1 MSRDRA
7 HPTRSAAPAA
17 AADRRRVLTAA
28 TLQAADLLDVPQAAL
43 ARLLGV
49 SPPQVSR
56 MRQGSYLLDE
66 ARKEWELA
74 ALFLRLYRAL
84 DSITANRA
92 DEARA
97 WLHSRNRAFNDEKPA
112 ALITS
117 AAGLVRVVD
126 YLDAARARI

>member
-1 MSRDRA
+1 MK
-7 HPTRSAAPAA
+7 AAPAA
-17 AADRRRVLTAA
+17 NVHAERRRVLTGA
-28 TLQAADLLDVPQAAL
+28 TLKAAELLDIRQAVL

-49 SPPQVSR
+49 STSQVSR
-56 MRQGSYLLDE
+56 MSKGSYLLDE
-66 ARKEWELA
+66 SRKEWELA
-74 ALFLRLYRAL
+74 ALFVRLYRAL
-84 DSITANRA
+84 DSITVNSL

-97 WLHSRNRAFNDEKPA
+97 WLNSRNRGLNGEKPV

>member
-1 MSRDRA
+1 VKTT
-7 HPTRSAAPAA
+7 PAPDSVAE
-17 AADRRRVLTAA
+17 RRRVLTSA
-28 TLQAADLLDVPQAAL
+28 TLKAADLLEIQQSVL

-49 SPPQVSR
+49 STAQVSR

-66 ARKEWELA
+66 NRKEWELA
-74 ALFLRLYRAL
+74 ALFVRLYRAL
-84 DSITANRA
+84 DSITVNSF

-97 WLHSRNRAFNDEKPA
+97 WLNGHNRGLSGEKPV
-112 ALITS
+112 ALIAS

>member
-1 MSRDRA
+1 MKS
-7 HPTRSAAPAA
+7 APATDSVA
-17 AADRRRVLTAA
+17 ERRRVLTGA
-28 TLQAADLLDVPQAAL
+28 TLKAADLLDIKQSIL

-49 SPPQVSR
+49 STSQVSR
-56 MRQGSYLLDE
+56 MRQGAYLLDE
-66 ARKEWELA
+66 NRKEWELA
-74 ALFLRLYRAL
+74 ALFVRLYRAL
-84 DSITANRA
+84 DSITVNSF

-97 WLHSRNRAFNDEKPA
+97 WLNSRNRGLSGEKPV

>member
-1 MSRDRA
+1 MK
-7 HPTRSAAPAA
+7 TRPAA
-17 AADRRRVLTAA
+17 NTVAERQRVLTGA
-28 TLQAADLLDVPQAAL
+28 TLKAADLLDIRQSIL

-49 SPPQVSR
+49 STSQVSR
-56 MRQGSYLLDE
+56 MRQGAYLLDE
-66 ARKEWELA
+66 TRKEWELA
-74 ALFLRLYRAL
+74 TLFVRLYRAL
-84 DSITANRA
+84 DSITVNSF

-97 WLHSRNRAFNDEKPA
+97 WLNSRNRAFSGEKPL